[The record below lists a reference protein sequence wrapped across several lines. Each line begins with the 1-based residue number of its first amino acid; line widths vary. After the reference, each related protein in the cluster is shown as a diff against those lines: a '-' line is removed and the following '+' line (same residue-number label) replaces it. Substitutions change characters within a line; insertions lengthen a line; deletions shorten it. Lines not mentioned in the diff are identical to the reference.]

1 MTLVERRPDADDQA
15 LARAADLLTGTTSA
29 VLLAHINPDAD
40 ALGSALALGLGLAQ
54 SGMEVAVSFAEPS
67 AVPESLSAL
76 PGQHL
81 LVDPDDLPDHPELVV
96 TLDVG
101 SPARLGALESLLH
114 GASRVLV
121 VDHHATNTR
130 FGDDH
135 LVDPM
140 AEATGVLVA
149 RLLDAMG
156 IQLNPDIATNLYAG
170 LATDTVSFRHATA
183 ATHELAAR
191 LVGAGAHPAE
201 LMAPITDLHPFGW
214 LEMLAAVLGRAVL
227 VPGVAAGADL
237 VHTCVTLSDGDG
249 LRPEEVDSV
258 IDIVRTTAPG
268 GVTAVAKQVEHGRW
282 QVSLRSSG
290 STDVSA
296 LATVLG
302 GGGHTWAAGFTHDGD
317 YPGAMSRLLH
327 VLAGPRAR

>member
-1 MTLVERRPDADDQA
+1 
-15 LARAADLLTGTTSA
+15 
-29 VLLAHINPDAD
+29 
-40 ALGSALALGLGLAQ
+40 
-54 SGMEVAVSFAEPS
+54 
-67 AVPESLSAL
+67 
-76 PGQHL
+76 
-81 LVDPDDLPDHPELVV
+81 
-96 TLDVG
+96 
-101 SPARLGALESLLH
+101 
-114 GASRVLV
+114 
-121 VDHHATNTR
+121 
-130 FGDDH
+130 
-135 LVDPM
+135 M

-149 RLLDAMG
+149 RLLDALG

-191 LVGAGAHPAE
+191 LVDAGAHPAE

-317 YPGAMSRLLH
+317 YPGAIVPTAGRAGRPPGAMTAEAPGPGGLLLVDKPSGPTSHDVVGRLRGLLKTRRVGSRRNARPDGVRSVGGRRRSVH
-327 VLAGPRAR
+327 PAARASWRWMTRRTARPFGWASRPCRTTPRAR